1 MRNEISI
8 KKVGG
13 LNLLKIRMRTPCAKT
28 FRDFNRYTRKQKHKR
43 SIEW

>member
-1 MRNEISI
+1 MRNEVSI

-13 LNLLKIRMRTPCAKT
+13 VSLLKIRTRTPCEKT

-43 SIEW
+43 SIEC